1 MTAAALRDRT
11 QAKERRSSPIA
22 DSPAVLHGMVAA
34 SLAFLLVFVGYPVFY
49 NLLMSFQEV
58 NLGNIR
64 YLTRPW
70 AGLENY
76 QTLVADPIF
85 WKVTLNTVAFTGAN
99 VICQVAFGLA
109 LAMFFNLDFPG
120 ARWMRGLILA
130 GWILPALVIAA
141 IFRWM
146 FATNGGLVNEALMGF
161 GILDRPMNFLS
172 DPTAAMWTVTITNI
186 WFGTP
191 FAMILLA
198 AGIANLPGELYEAAE
213 LDGATAW
220 QRFVNIT
227 WPLMKP
233 TVFAVLCLST
243 IYTLRAFDVIW
254 GMTGGGPVSATTTL
268 PVWSFLLSFQ
278 QFQFGQGAAIAT
290 IMFIFVILV
299 SIVYIRSLRS
309 EFRA

>member
-1 MTAAALRDRT
+1 
-11 QAKERRSSPIA
+11 
-22 DSPAVLHGMVAA
+22 V
-34 SLAFLLVFVGYPVFY
+34 
-49 NLLMSFQEV
+49 MSFQEV
-58 NLGNIR
+58 SLGNIR
-64 YLTRPW
+64 NLMRPW
-70 AGLENY
+70 VGIENY
-76 QTLVADPIF
+76 QSLAADPMF
-85 WKVTLNTVAFTGAN
+85 WPVILNTVLFTGLN

-109 LAMFFNLDFPG
+109 LAMYFNLDFPG

-141 IFRWM
+141 VFRWM
-146 FATNGGLVNEALMGF
+146 FATNGGLVNEALMGL
-161 GILDRPMNFLS
+161 GLIARPLNFLS
-172 DPTAAMWTVTITNI
+172 DPALAMWTVTITNI

-198 AGIANLPGELYEAAE
+198 AGIANLPGDLYEAAE

-220 QRFVNIT
+220 QRFTNVT

-233 TVFAVLCLST
+233 TVFAVLCLTT

-254 GMTGGGPVSATTTL
+254 GMTGGGPVNATTTL

-278 QFQFGQGAAIAT
+278 QFKFAEGAAIAT
-290 IMFIFVILV
+290 IMFVFVIIV
-299 SIVYIRSLRS
+299 SIVYIRSLKS